1 MCVCMCLCASITK
14 WKLNLISAA
23 LVEGSVE
30 WHLELVIRNLQFT
43 TPVSVAVSI
52 YINLYLQLQQWRS
65 NLQQLH
71 CTCGLSFELKGLH
84 IAHMFVCLYMLNY
97 PAYVSAT
104 FSNYFKL
111 PMKEIRENNAPI
123 ICHLFIIKSFAMTK
137 KITTHS
143 TNKDCVCVCLT
154 RKQRRSSSLVGVR
167 NGLIEDCVWQ
177 RNTSFVNGSTYRT
190 NNLWPTS
197 KI

>member
-23 LVEGSVE
+23 LVEGSLE

-52 YINLYLQLQQWRS
+52 YINLYLLPVAAMT
-65 NLQQLH
+65 QQLAAAALH
-71 CTCGLSFELKGLH
+71 MRLELWTEGPALH
-84 IAHMFVCLYMLNY
+84 IHMFVCLYMLNY
-97 PAYVSAT
+97 PAYISAT
-104 FSNYFKL
+104 FSNNFKL

-137 KITTHS
+137 KITTQS
-143 TNKDCVCVCLT
+143 SNKDCVCVCVWHG
-154 RKQRRSSSLVGVR
+154 SSVAAHH
-167 NGLIEDCVWQ
+167 
-177 RNTSFVNGSTYRT
+177 
-190 NNLWPTS
+190 
-197 KI
+197 

>member
-1 MCVCMCLCASITK
+1 MYMSVCQYHKVKAQFDIGSASRGLSWVASGVRNSQFAIHNAFICSCIYIYKFVSATAAMTQQ
-14 WKLNLISAA
+14 LAAAA
-23 LVEGSVE
+23 L
-30 WHLELVIRNLQFT
+30 HMRLELWTQG
-43 TPVSVAVSI
+43 PA
-52 YINLYLQLQQWRS
+52 
-65 NLQQLH
+65 
-71 CTCGLSFELKGLH
+71 LH
-84 IAHMFVCLYMLNY
+84 IHMFVCLYMLNY
-97 PAYVSAT
+97 PAYISAT
-104 FSNYFKL
+104 FSNNFKL

-137 KITTHS
+137 KITTPHS

>member
-23 LVEGSVE
+23 LVEGSLE

-52 YINLYLQLQQWRS
+52 YINLYLLPVAAMT
-65 NLQQLH
+65 QQLAAAALHMRLELWTQGPAH
-71 CTCGLSFELKGLH
+71 CT
-84 IAHMFVCLYMLNY
+84 FVCLYMLNY

-104 FSNYFKL
+104 FSNNFKL

-143 TNKDCVCVCLT
+143 TNKDCVCVCVCESDTEAASQLIISWSSQWTNWGLRVTT
-154 RKQRRSSSLVGVR
+154 RH
-167 NGLIEDCVWQ
+167 
-177 RNTSFVNGSTYRT
+177 STIH
-190 NNLWPTS
+190 L
-197 KI
+197 